1 MCRLVQYAFDSSRH
15 WCSAQWLRLEHGGY
29 QRRVSGQVLGVR
41 VTAVADAWLLE
52 PHCLCCYSIVLRPAT
67 VYALV
72 HLLLL

>member
-1 MCRLVQYAFDSSRH
+1 MGVTRGQVLGRAGQGRYWA
-15 WCSAQWLRLEHGGY
+15 
-29 QRRVSGQVLGVR
+29 GQVLGVR

-67 VYALV
+67 AYALV